1 MVAIRHSEQHQGLIS
16 RNYRSQ
22 PREEGMWESAP
33 STPTSSELMRT
44 QEVGQ
49 DQQGRRLGKS
59 WKGTLVPRGTAM
71 VPCGRDFLLTE
82 CSRETRK
89 EHRAPLSSLKE
100 TLSELILLFF
110 PSTQGIKG
118 LK

>member
-1 MVAIRHSEQHQGLIS
+1 
-16 RNYRSQ
+16 
-22 PREEGMWESAP
+22 
-33 STPTSSELMRT
+33 MRT

-89 EHRAPLSSLKE
+89 EHRAPLTSLKE

>member
-22 PREEGMWESAP
+22 PREEGLWESTP

-44 QEVGQ
+44 QELGE
-49 DQQGRRLGKS
+49 DQQGGRLGKGEKGH
-59 WKGTLVPRGTAM
+59 KGTLVPRGSAM
-71 VPCGRDFLLTE
+71 APCGRDLLLTG

-89 EHRAPLSSLKE
+89 EHRAPL
-100 TLSELILLFF
+100 
-110 PSTQGIKG
+110 
-118 LK
+118 